1 MDTHVL
7 IHETGHMLG
16 LSDYYSYSYSGYSPL
31 GKIDMMDNNVG
42 DHNPFSKILLGWSK
56 PYVVYG
62 NDVTLSINT
71 SSLKNDSIILFA
83 YDDKTY
89 KKDTD
94 GKVIFNIYDE
104 YMLLDYYSP
113 IRLNSSVLYTTYNV
127 KTISLEGGRLYHV
140 DNRLAKKENSVY
152 SMLGDP
158 DDILSLDSSVKIE
171 KVINNSEAGNRSES
185 NAYSLPTSMDY
196 FDELRWISADGRFHS
211 EVPSYT
217 LFGKISNIA
226 NENSIFTTE
235 KNRNTFSLSL
245 HTNQFVNGTLNIQKE
260 CSYSFTVES
269 IE

>member
-1 MDTHVL
+1 MAEVVL
-7 IHETGHMLG
+7 VNRTR
-16 LSDYYSYSYSGYSPL
+16 
-31 GKIDMMDNNVG
+31 
-42 DHNPFSKILLGWSK
+42 F
-56 PYVVYG
+56 
-62 NDVTLSINT
+62 T

-113 IRLNSSVLYTTYNV
+113 IKLNSSVLYTTYNV
-127 KTISLEGGRLYHV
+127 KTVSLEGGRLYHV

-171 KVINNSEAGNRSES
+171 KVINNSEAGSRSES
-185 NAYSLPTSMDY
+185 NAYSLPTLMDY

-217 LFGKISNIA
+217 LFNKISNIA

-235 KNRNTFSLSL
+235 ENRNTFSLSL
-245 HTNQFVNGTLNIQKE
+245 HKNQFVNGTLNIQKE
-260 CSYSFTVES
+260 CSYSFTIES